1 MEGGDRVSEPMEIA
15 KLLHDTP
22 DLFPWVLLGVVLL
35 VAYKQRGLIGEYVR
49 ARIDYWRSMKDVN
62 ATLPEVI
69 RNNTSAMNLCSEAFR
84 DWKSDRGENRRLV
97 EKHEQLSLERHER
110 VLSEIEHVRAVVNDI
125 EQDTKSNATGIAV
138 LKDRTNQ

>member
-1 MEGGDRVSEPMEIA
+1 MTEPIEIA
-15 KLLHDTP
+15 QALRASP
-22 DLFPWVLLGVVLL
+22 DLFPWVLLAVVLL
-35 VAYKQRGLIGEYVR
+35 VAYKQRGLIGEYIR

-69 RNNTSAMNLCSEAFR
+69 RNNTTAMSLCTEAFR
-84 DWKSDRGENRRLV
+84 DWKSDRGENRRLI
-97 EKHEQLSLERHER
+97 EKHEQLSAERHER

-138 LKDRTNQ
+138 LKERKE